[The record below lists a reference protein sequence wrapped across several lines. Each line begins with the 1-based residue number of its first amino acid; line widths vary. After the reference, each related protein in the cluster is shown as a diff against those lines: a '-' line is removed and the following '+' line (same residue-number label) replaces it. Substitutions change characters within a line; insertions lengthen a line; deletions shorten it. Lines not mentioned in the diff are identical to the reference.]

1 MCFFFFLQKAGKIS
15 AHLVLDQLRCNGVLE
30 GIRICRQGFPNRML
44 FQEFKQRWMSMFENY
59 CKDGDCYVGIRTV
72 GITFYLL
79 IAQSIPMYSLLTQ
92 SIPIYL
98 LHSQFHCAYLLHNQ
112 FQFTCLLHSQ
122 FQCTYCTVNSN
133 VLTYCT
139 VSSNYFTYLLHSQF
153 QSCPF
158 LLSIFC
164 SFVIIIVNSLCMAF
178 CYQRFAKGVVFYLC
192 WPSRFPKLLKT
203 RIGAWL
209 FAVLSNIVLQCPC
222 SHLLDGCSYL
232 IHFMIYVMQIIWN
245 CLCGQV
251 WGLWT
256 VGMKYPD
263 GYNIRILIRK
273 HIVLTL
279 CLITPLA
286 PVFELLTS
294 LARYE
299 LLTPNVIP
307 KGFMDGR
314 KACQKMVCVL

>member
-1 MCFFFFLQKAGKIS
+1 
-15 AHLVLDQLRCNGVLE
+15 
-30 GIRICRQGFPNRML
+30 
-44 FQEFKQRWMSMFENY
+44 MFENY

-158 LLSIFC
+158 LLAIC
-164 SFVIIIVNSLCMAF
+164 WAFVIIIVNSLCVAF
-178 CYQRFAKGVVFYLC
+178 CYKRFVQGC
-192 WPSRFPKLLKT
+192 GILL
-203 RIGAWL
+203 
-209 FAVLSNIVLQCPC
+209 
-222 SHLLDGCSYL
+222 
-232 IHFMIYVMQIIWN
+232 
-245 CLCGQV
+245 
-251 WGLWT
+251 
-256 VGMKYPD
+256 
-263 GYNIRILIRK
+263 
-273 HIVLTL
+273 
-279 CLITPLA
+279 
-286 PVFELLTS
+286 LLTFTFS
-294 LARYE
+294 K
-299 LLTPNVIP
+299 TF
-307 KGFMDGR
+307 K
-314 KACQKMVCVL
+314 K